1 MEMALEVNG
10 KSIETDGNGNLT
22 DPATW
27 DEDVA
32 KALAAEDNIEL
43 TQEHMDVIN
52 YLRSEYLEN
61 NEQPMER
68 AINKGMSKVWGR
80 KVSSKDLYVLFPG
93 APSKQGN
100 KIAGLPYIAR
110 KGGY

>member
-1 MEMALEVNG
+1 MALEVNG

-22 DPATW
+22 DPAAW

-32 KALAAEDNIEL
+32 KALAAEEGIEL
-43 TQEHMDVIN
+43 TQEHFDVLN
-52 YLRSEYLEN
+52 YLRSEYLDN
-61 NEQPMER
+61 GGEQPVER
-68 AINKGMSKVWGR
+68 KINKGMSKVWGR
-80 KVSSKDLYVLFPG
+80 KVSSKELYELFPS

-100 KIAGLPYIAR
+100 KIAGLPYVLR

>member
-1 MEMALEVNG
+1 MALEVNG

-32 KALAAEDNIEL
+32 RALAAEDGIEL

-52 YLRSEYLEN
+52 YLRSEFIDN

-68 AINKGMSKVWGR
+68 AINKGMSKIWGK
-80 KVSSKDLYVLFPG
+80 KVTSKDLYVLFPL

-100 KIAGLPYIAR
+100 KIAGLPYVAR